1 MKKTKALSGSRLNAK
16 ELQLL
21 HGLDDEYLEF
31 RYNWEKRLQ
40 NALLALANSDPQW
53 MIWVEKNVNLRW
65 SLPRITR
72 LIEAYTRARFLKPHG
87 YFGRQQ
93 ISSLIFR
100 DDWCFTDR
108 GTLSPG

>member
-1 MKKTKALSGSRLNAK
+1 MRHLTRKEKTMLNDATRGEVLTRYDWQSRL
-16 ELQLL
+16 
-21 HGLDDEYLEF
+21 
-31 RYNWEKRLQ
+31 R
-40 NALLALANSDPQW
+40 NALIALANSDPQW
-53 MIWVEKNVNLRW
+53 MIWVEKNVNRRW

-93 ISSLIFR
+93 ISALIFR

>member
-1 MKKTKALSGSRLNAK
+1 MRRISAKPRSHLNAR
-16 ELQLL
+16 ERGVLR
-21 HGLDDEYLEF
+21 GLDAEYADI
-31 RYNWEKRLQ
+31 RQHWERRLQ
-40 NALLALANSDPQW
+40 YALLALANSDPQW

-93 ISSLIFR
+93 ISSLIFS
-100 DDWCFTDR
+100 DDWCFTER

>member
-1 MKKTKALSGSRLNAK
+1 MKRLIKREK
-16 ELQLL
+16 ETLREVSQP
-21 HGLDDEYLEF
+21 YLET
-31 RYNWEKRLQ
+31 RYNWERRLQ